1 MEIFKSKSI
10 VLKIVIALVI
20 VILFNF
26 CAPTLSHAGLAE
38 VIGGTLL
45 SPIVDLLLAIG
56 DGAINLIQNIL
67 FGIDNSLLKVAVH
80 EASFWE
86 TVGMVLGAVV
96 GIAAVVAIT
105 VISGGTALAAIIPG
119 IVAGAAGAYVGH
131 KIAVAA
137 LPDTFYL
144 PVYAISPEEIF
155 QNKIGLLDVNFFNP
169 NDYGK
174 IEIITDDAG
183 ENDSTAANLQATI
196 SSWYLTLRNF
206 ALVVLLVVLLYI
218 GIRIV
223 TSSAAQ
229 DRAKYKEKLFS
240 WIVAMC
246 LLFFMHYIMAFATTI
261 VESISEGINTAEQ
274 KVIVTFPDLE
284 SKNYEVEV
292 TTKDP
297 ETGEKTTGGTPVK
310 DFFQNESIDFV
321 AEKGE
326 TDENGN
332 KVIETTYAWPTNLMG
347 TLRIDMQM
355 DEDLTQ
361 DNQLLRQLGY
371 VVLFLVLV
379 FYTIAFLV
387 VYIRRLIMLA
397 FLTMIA
403 PLVAMT
409 YPLDKM
415 NDGNAQ
421 AFNMWIKEYV
431 FNLLIQPFHLI
442 LYTMLVGS
450 AIDFAH
456 KNMIYAIVAIGFIF
470 QAEKILRKFFGFDK
484 ASTLDT
490 NGSTVGGMLA
500 MAGINQLKKLGN
512 MGKKKDEKNGGG
524 SGDGSGNA
532 NQSGRIAQRGK
543 GVSDRLNQAQQDSE
557 NARMVAP
564 PEDSDSPNARMVAPP
579 TDDYEDKTASQRM
592 LDAYDEGYEPESMNY
607 NYSAEE
613 YEQILEAWGY
623 DEAEI
628 DEMMR
633 NDPRYANNFDD
644 IPAPEAVGQDDDN
657 IPEIP
662 EPEPVD
668 NSTAHQRL
676 RDKLSGQAARARNF
690 YDQKVPKP
698 IKGAVGLA
706 GAGLKYA
713 VPRAGKLYAKAALG
727 IAAGTLG
734 VAAGLASD
742 NDMNILKYGGAGAV
756 AGWAV
761 GGAAG
766 GIASNASHKVEEVGE
781 NIASTYT
788 LAAGGQEAEKA
799 RLQAKEDKAAMKD
812 KERRRKYL
820 ENVDNASEANI
831 KEILQDS
838 QEFRES
844 GVTDDELIIKAMN
857 AKGFGEGRANN
868 ERVILAQLANE
879 TGKDNKKIEDLRKR
893 LADRGLSETDVN
905 KYIDGIRE
913 ITGAV

>member
-1 MEIFKSKSI
+1 MEVFKNKSL

-26 CAPTLSHAGLAE
+26 CAPTLSHAGVTE

-45 SPIVDLLLAIG
+45 SPIIDLLLAIG
-56 DGAINLIQNIL
+56 DGAINLIQSIL
-67 FGIDNSLLKVAVH
+67 FGMDNSLLKVAVH

-86 TVGMVLGAVV
+86 TVGMVVGAVV

-105 VISGGTALAAIIPG
+105 IVSGGTALAAIVPALI
-119 IVAGAAGAYVGH
+119 AGGVGAYAGH
-131 KIAVAA
+131 KIAVEA

-169 NDYGK
+169 NAYEEQATVDGQSV
-174 IEIITDDAG
+174 EQ
-183 ENDSTAANLQATI
+183 ESTAANLQATI

-206 ALVVLLVVLLYI
+206 ALVVLLVVLLYV
-218 GIRIV
+218 GIRVV

-261 VESISEGINTAEQ
+261 VEAISEGINTAS
-274 KVIVTFPDLE
+274 KPVIITLPDL
-284 SKNYEVEV
+284 SQDDYEVEV
-292 TTKDP
+292 TTTDP
-297 ETGEKTTGGTPVK
+297 DTGEQTSGGVPAEEFFSNDEIELIATDPDTG
-310 DFFQNESIDFV
+310 ES
-321 AEKGE
+321 
-326 TDENGN
+326 
-332 KVIETTYAWPTNLMG
+332 TYAWPTNLMG

-355 DEDLTQ
+355 DANLTE

-415 NDGNAQ
+415 HDGNAQ

-490 NGSTVGGMLA
+490 NGSTIGGMLA
-500 MAGINQLKKLGN
+500 MAGINQLKKIGN
-512 MGKKKDEKNGGG
+512 MGKKSGGKNGGG
-524 SGDGSGNA
+524 NSGSGNSNPRVRTA
-532 NQSGRIAQRGK
+532 DRGK
-543 GVSDRLNQAQQDSE
+543 SARERLDQAGNSQGGGGGE
-557 NARMVAP
+557 LPPP
-564 PEDSDSPNARMVAPP
+564 PENREGQYDNN
-579 TDDYEDKTASQRM
+579 DDENKTANQRM
-592 LDAYDEGYEPESMNY
+592 LDAYDEGYGTDDWDPQERDAWAREAYEPEPM

-613 YEQILEAWGY
+613 YAQILRDSGYEEA
-623 DEAEI
+623 DIE
-628 DEMMR
+628 EMMR
-633 NDPRYANNFDD
+633 SDPRYANNFDD
-644 IPAPEAVGQDDDN
+644 IPSPEAVGQGDN
-657 IPEIP
+657 EPEIP
-662 EPEPVD
+662 EPEAEPVD
-668 NSTAHQRL
+668 DSTAPQRL
-676 RDKLSGQAARARNF
+676 RDRLARSNIS
-690 YDQKVPKP
+690 KP
-698 IKGAVGLA
+698 IKGVAGVA

-713 VPRAGKLYAKAALG
+713 IPKAGKLYAKAALG

-742 NDMNILKYGGAGAV
+742 NDMNILKYGGAGA
-756 AGWAV
+756 ATGWAV

-766 GIASNASHKVEEVGE
+766 GIITNADHKVEEIGE
-781 NIASTYT
+781 KAVSAYT
-788 LAAGGQEAEKA
+788 IAAGGQEAEKK

-812 KERRRKYL
+812 KDRRKMYL
-820 ENVDNASEANI
+820 DKVENASN
-831 KEILQDS
+831 KNLDEIMKDA
-838 QEFRES
+838 QEYRES
-844 GVTDDELIIKAMN
+844 GVTDDKLIIKAMN
-857 AKGFGEGRANN
+857 AKGFGDGRANN

-879 TGKDNKKIEDLRKR
+879 TGGDNKKIGDLRKR
-893 LADRGLSETDVN
+893 LEERGLDKKDVDR
-905 KYIDGIRE
+905 YIEGIRE
-913 ITGAV
+913 ITGSI

>member
-1 MEIFKSKSI
+1 MEVFKNKSL

-26 CAPTLSHAGLAE
+26 CAPTLSHAGVAE

-45 SPIVDLLLAIG
+45 SPIIDLLLAIG
-56 DGAINLIQNIL
+56 DGAINLIQSIL
-67 FGIDNSLLKVAVH
+67 FGMDNSLLKVAVH

-86 TVGMVLGAVV
+86 TVGMVVGAVV

-105 VISGGTALAAIIPG
+105 IVTGGTALAAIVPALI
-119 IVAGAAGAYVGH
+119 AGGVGAYAGH
-131 KIAVAA
+131 KIAVEA

-169 NDYGK
+169 NPYEEQATVDGQSV
-174 IEIITDDAG
+174 EQ
-183 ENDSTAANLQATI
+183 ESTAANLQATI

-206 ALVVLLVVLLYI
+206 ALVVLLVVLLYV
-218 GIRIV
+218 GIRVV

-261 VESISEGINTAEQ
+261 VEAISEGINTAS
-274 KVIVTFPDLE
+274 KPVIITLPDL
-284 SKNYEVEV
+284 SQDDYEVEV
-292 TTKDP
+292 TTTDP
-297 ETGEKTTGGTPVK
+297 DTGEQTSGGVPAEEFFSNDEIELIATDPDTG
-310 DFFQNESIDFV
+310 ES
-321 AEKGE
+321 
-326 TDENGN
+326 
-332 KVIETTYAWPTNLMG
+332 TYAWPTNLMG

-355 DEDLTQ
+355 DANLTE

-371 VVLFLVLV
+371 VGLFLVLV

-415 NDGNAQ
+415 HDGNAQ

-456 KNMIYAIVAIGFIF
+456 KNMIYAIVAIRFIF

-490 NGSTVGGMLA
+490 NGSTIGGMLA
-500 MAGINQLKKLGN
+500 MAGINQLKKIGN
-512 MGKKKDEKNGGG
+512 MGKKSGGKNGGG
-524 SGDGSGNA
+524 NSGSGNSNPRVRTA
-532 NQSGRIAQRGK
+532 DRGK
-543 GVSDRLNQAQQDSE
+543 SARERLDQAGNSQGGGGGE
-557 NARMVAP
+557 LPPP
-564 PEDSDSPNARMVAPP
+564 PENREGQYDNN
-579 TDDYEDKTASQRM
+579 DDENKTANQRM
-592 LDAYDEGYEPESMNY
+592 LDAYDEGYGTDDWDPQERDAWAREAYEPEPM

-613 YEQILEAWGY
+613 YAQILRDSGYEEA
-623 DEAEI
+623 DIE
-628 DEMMR
+628 EMMR
-633 NDPRYANNFDD
+633 SDPRYANNFDD
-644 IPAPEAVGQDDDN
+644 IPSPEAVGQGDN
-657 IPEIP
+657 EPEIP
-662 EPEPVD
+662 EPEVEPVD
-668 NSTAHQRL
+668 DSTAPQRL
-676 RDKLSGQAARARNF
+676 RDRLARSNIS
-690 YDQKVPKP
+690 KP
-698 IKGAVGLA
+698 IKGVAGVA

-713 VPRAGKLYAKAALG
+713 IPKAGKLYAKAALG
-727 IAAGTLG
+727 VAAGTLG

-742 NDMNILKYGGAGAV
+742 NDMNILKYGGAGA
-756 AGWAV
+756 ATGWAV

-766 GIASNASHKVEEVGE
+766 GIITNADNKIEEIGEKAASA
-781 NIASTYT
+781 YT
-788 LAAGGQEAEKA
+788 IAAGGQEAEKK

-812 KERRRKYL
+812 KDRRKMYL
-820 ENVDNASEANI
+820 DKVENATNKNLN
-831 KEILQDS
+831 EIMKDA
-838 QEFRES
+838 QEYRES
-844 GVTDDELIIKAMN
+844 GVTDDKLIIKAMN
-857 AKGFGEGRANN
+857 AKGFGDGRANN
-868 ERVILAQLANE
+868 ERVLLAQLAGE
-879 TGKDNKKIEDLRKR
+879 TGGDNKKIGDLKKR
-893 LADRGLSETDVN
+893 
-905 KYIDGIRE
+905 
-913 ITGAV
+913 

>member
-1 MEIFKSKSI
+1 MEIFTNKSL

-26 CAPTLSHAGLAE
+26 CAPTLSHAGLFEA
-38 VIGGTLL
+38 IGGTLL
-45 SPIVDLLLAIG
+45 DPIIQLLLAIG

-67 FGIDNSLLKVAVH
+67 FGMDNSLLQVAIPQQG
-80 EASFWE
+80 FWE
-86 TVGMVLGAVV
+86 TVGMVIGA
-96 GIAAVVAIT
+96 IAGVATVVAIT
-105 VISGGTALAAIIPG
+105 IFTGGAALAAIVPTL
-119 IVAGAAGAYVGH
+119 VAAGVGAFAGYS
-131 KIAVAA
+131 IAVAA
-137 LPDTFYL
+137 LPDKFYL

-155 QNKIGLLDVNFFNP
+155 ANKIGLLDVNFFNP

-174 IEIITDDAG
+174 IEMITGDPG

-261 VESISEGINTAEQ
+261 VESISEGINSES
-274 KVIVTFPDLE
+274 KPVIITLPDL
-284 SKNYEVEV
+284 SKEGYQVEI
-292 TTKDP
+292 TTTDP
-297 ETGEKTTGGTPVK
+297 NTGEKTTGGTPVEK
-310 DFFQNESIDFV
+310 FFGNEKVQLI
-321 AEKGE
+321 AE
-326 TDENGN
+326 TPILDANGN
-332 KVIETTYAWPTNLMG
+332 VMVDGDGNVMKEKKYAWPTNLMG
-347 TLRIDMQM
+347 TLRVDMQM

-371 VVLFLVLV
+371 VVLFLVMV

-456 KNMIYAIVAIGFIF
+456 ENMIYAIVAIGFIF

-500 MAGINQLKKLGN
+500 MAGINQLKRIGN
-512 MGKKKDEKNGGG
+512 MGKKKDGKNGGN
-524 SGDGSGNA
+524 SGNENTSPRLRTA
-532 NQSGRIAQRGK
+532 DRGK
-543 GVSDRLNQAQQDSE
+543 SARERLDRAQQDGSDNSQQMIPPSE
-557 NARMVAP
+557 NDENR
-564 PEDSDSPNARMVAPP
+564 
-579 TDDYEDKTASQRM
+579 TAQQRM
-592 LDAYDEGYEPESMNY
+592 LDAYDENYGTNEWDPQERDAWARDVYGNQPEGMNY
-607 NYSAEE
+607 TAEE
-613 YEQILEAWGY
+613 YAQILRDSGYEEDEVQSMVRDSYGSRENEEAIPPASSGSL
-623 DEAEI
+623 EA
-628 DEMMR
+628 
-633 NDPRYANNFDD
+633 
-644 IPAPEAVGQDDDN
+644 
-657 IPEIP
+657 EIP
-662 EPEPVD
+662 EPAE
-668 NSTAHQRL
+668 NSTAPQRL
-676 RDKLSGQAARARNF
+676 RDRFARS
-690 YDQKVPKP
+690 KVSKP
-698 IKGAVGLA
+698 IKGIMGVA

-713 VPRAGKLYAKAALG
+713 IPKAGKLYTKAALG
-727 IAAGTLG
+727 ITAGTIG

-742 NDMNILKYGGAGAV
+742 NDMNILKYGGAGA
-756 AGWAV
+756 ATGWAV
-761 GGAAG
+761 GSAAG
-766 GIASNASHKVEEVGE
+766 GIVSNAGHKVEEIGE

-788 LAAGGQEAEKA
+788 LSAGGAEAEKA
-799 RLQAKEDKAAMKD
+799 RLQAKEDRAAMKD
-812 KERRRKYL
+812 KDRRKMYL
-820 ENVDNASEANI
+820 DKVNNASQANI
-831 KEILQDS
+831 KEILKDA
-838 QEFRES
+838 QEYRES
-844 GVTDDELIIKAMN
+844 GVTDDKLIIKAMN

-879 TGKDNKKIEDLRKR
+879 TGKDNKKIEDIKKR
-893 LADRGLSETDVN
+893 LSSRGLSNEDVN

>member
-1 MEIFKSKSI
+1 MEVFKSKSL

-26 CAPTLSHAGLAE
+26 CAPTLSQAGVAE

-45 SPIVDLLLAIG
+45 SPIIDLLLAIG
-56 DGAINLIQNIL
+56 DGAINLIQSIL
-67 FGIDNSLLKVAVH
+67 FGMDNSLLKVAVH

-105 VISGGTALAAIIPG
+105 IFTGGTALAAIVPALI
-119 IVAGAAGAYVGH
+119 AGGVGAYAGH
-131 KIAVAA
+131 KIAVEA

-169 NDYGK
+169 NEYEEQATVDGQTV
-174 IEIITDDAG
+174 EQ
-183 ENDSTAANLQATI
+183 ESTAASLQATI

-206 ALVVLLVVLLYI
+206 ALVVLLVVLLYV

-261 VESISEGINTAEQ
+261 VEAISEGINSSS
-274 KVIVTFPDLE
+274 KPVIITLPDLSQE
-284 SKNYEVEV
+284 DYEVEV
-292 TTKDP
+292 TTTDP
-297 ETGEKTTGGTPVK
+297 DTGEQTSGGVPAEEFFSNDAIELIASDPDTG
-310 DFFQNESIDFV
+310 ESI
-321 AEKGE
+321 
-326 TDENGN
+326 
-332 KVIETTYAWPTNLMG
+332 YAWPTNLMG

-355 DEDLTQ
+355 DANLTE

-415 NDGNAQ
+415 SDGNAQ

-456 KNMIYAIVAIGFIF
+456 NNMIYAIVAIGFIF

-512 MGKKKDEKNGGG
+512 MGKKNGGKNGGG
-524 SGDGSGNA
+524 SGDNNSTPKVRTA
-532 NQSGRIAQRGK
+532 DKGK
-543 GVSDRLNQAQQDSE
+543 SARERLDQAQGSQGGGGELPPPSE
-557 NARMVAP
+557 NR
-564 PEDSDSPNARMVAPP
+564 EGQY
-579 TDDYEDKTASQRM
+579 DDDENKTPMQRA
-592 LDAYDEGYEPESMNY
+592 LDAYDEGYGTDDWDPQERDAWAREAYEPESMNY
-607 NYSAEE
+607 SAEE
-613 YEQILEAWGY
+613 YAQILRDSGY

-742 NDMNILKYGGAGAV
+742 NDMNILKYGGAGA
-756 AGWAV
+756 ATGWAV

-788 LAAGGQEAEKA
+788 LAAGGQEAEKK

-812 KERRRKYL
+812 KERQKMYMDKL
-820 ENVDNASEANI
+820 GVSEDKI
-831 KEILQDS
+831 KDVMKEA
-838 QEFRES
+838 QEYRES
-844 GVTDDELIIKAMN
+844 GVTDDKLIIKAMK
-857 AKGFGEGRANN
+857 ADGFGEGRANN

-879 TGKDNKKIEDLRKR
+879 TGNDNKKIEDLRKR

-905 KYIDGIRE
+905 KYIDGIRD

>member
-1 MEIFKSKSI
+1 MEIFTNKSL

-26 CAPTLSHAGLAE
+26 CAPTLSHAGVSE

-45 SPIVDLLLAIG
+45 SPIIDLLLAIG
-56 DGAINLIQNIL
+56 DGAINLIQSIL
-67 FGIDNSLLKVAVH
+67 FGMDNSLMKVAVH
-80 EASFWE
+80 EAGFWE
-86 TVGMVLGAVV
+86 TVGMVVGAVV
-96 GIAAVVAIT
+96 GIASVIAIT
-105 VISGGTALAAIIPG
+105 IVTGGTALAAIVPAL
-119 IVAGAAGAYVGH
+119 VAGGVGAYAGH
-131 KIAVAA
+131 KIALAA

-169 NDYGK
+169 NKYEEQTTIDGQSV
-174 IEIITDDAG
+174 EQ
-183 ENDSTAANLQATI
+183 ESTAANLQATI

-206 ALVVLLVVLLYI
+206 ALVVLLVVLLYV

-261 VESISEGINTAEQ
+261 VESISEGINSVS
-274 KVIVTFPDLE
+274 KPVIITLPDL
-284 SKNYEVEV
+284 SKENYEVEV
-292 TTKDP
+292 TTTDP
-297 ETGEKTTGGTPVK
+297 NTGEKSSGGVPAA
-310 DFFQNESIDFV
+310 DFFSSDAIDLIV
-321 AEKGE
+321 
-326 TDENGN
+326 TDEDTGEN
-332 KVIETTYAWPTNLMG
+332 TYAWPTNLMG

-500 MAGINQLKKLGN
+500 MAGINQLKRIGN
-512 MGKKKDEKNGGG
+512 MGKKKDGKNGGN
-524 SGDGSGNA
+524 SGNGNTSPRLRTA
-532 NQSGRIAQRGK
+532 DRGK
-543 GVSDRLNQAQQDSE
+543 SARERLDRAQQDGSDNPQQIIPPSE
-557 NARMVAP
+557 NDENR
-564 PEDSDSPNARMVAPP
+564 
-579 TDDYEDKTASQRM
+579 TAQQRM
-592 LDAYDEGYEPESMNY
+592 LDAYDENYGTNEWDPQERDAWAREVYGNQPAGMNY
-607 NYSAEE
+607 TAEE
-613 YEQILEAWGY
+613 YAQILRDSGYEEDEVQSMVRDSYGSRENEEAIPPASSGSL
-623 DEAEI
+623 EA
-628 DEMMR
+628 
-633 NDPRYANNFDD
+633 
-644 IPAPEAVGQDDDN
+644 
-657 IPEIP
+657 EIP
-662 EPEPVD
+662 EPAD
-668 NSTAHQRL
+668 NSTAPQRL
-676 RDKLSGQAARARNF
+676 RDRFARS
-690 YDQKVPKP
+690 KVSKP
-698 IKGAVGLA
+698 IKGIMGVA

-713 VPRAGKLYAKAALG
+713 IPKAGKLYTKAAIG
-727 IAAGTLG
+727 ITAGTIG

-742 NDMNILKYGGAGAV
+742 NDMNILKYGGAGA
-756 AGWAV
+756 ATGWAV
-761 GGAAG
+761 GSAAG
-766 GIASNASHKVEEVGE
+766 GIASNASHKVEEIGE

-788 LAAGGQEAEKA
+788 LSAGGAEAEKA
-799 RLQAKEDKAAMKD
+799 RLQAKEDRATMKD
-812 KERRRKYL
+812 KDRRKMYL
-820 ENVDNASEANI
+820 NKVNNASQANI
-831 KEILQDS
+831 KEILKDA
-838 QEFRES
+838 QEYRES
-844 GVTDDELIIKAMN
+844 GVTDDKLIIKAMN

-879 TGKDNKKIEDLRKR
+879 TGKDNKKIEDIKKR
-893 LADRGLSETDVN
+893 LSSRGLSNEDVN

>member
-1 MEIFKSKSI
+1 MEIFTNKSL

-26 CAPTLSHAGLAE
+26 CAPTLSHAGVAE

-45 SPIVDLLLAIG
+45 SPIIDLLLAIG
-56 DGAINLIQNIL
+56 DGAINLIQSIL
-67 FGIDNSLLKVAVH
+67 FGMDNSLLKVAVH

-86 TVGMVLGAVV
+86 TVGMVVGAVV
-96 GIAAVVAIT
+96 GVAAVIAIT
-105 VISGGTALAAIIPG
+105 IVSGGTALAAIVPALI
-119 IVAGAAGAYVGH
+119 AGGVGAYAGH
-131 KIAVAA
+131 KIAVEC

-169 NDYGK
+169 NEYEEQATVDGQTV
-174 IEIITDDAG
+174 EQ
-183 ENDSTAANLQATI
+183 ESTAANLQVTI

-206 ALVVLLVVLLYI
+206 ALVVLLVVLLYV

-246 LLFFMHYIMAFATTI
+246 ILFFMHYIMAFATTI
-261 VESISEGINTAEQ
+261 VEAISEGINSVS
-274 KVIVTFPDLE
+274 KPVIITLPDLSTE
-284 SKNYEVEV
+284 NYEVEV
-292 TTKDP
+292 TTTDP
-297 ETGEKTTGGTPVK
+297 DTGERTSGGVPAEEFFSNDAIELIATDPDTG
-310 DFFQNESIDFV
+310 ES
-321 AEKGE
+321 
-326 TDENGN
+326 
-332 KVIETTYAWPTNLMG
+332 TYAWPTNLMG

-355 DEDLTQ
+355 DEDLTE

-397 FLTMIA
+397 FLTTIA

-415 NDGNAQ
+415 HDGNAQ

-500 MAGINQLKKLGN
+500 MAGINQLKKIGN
-512 MGKKKDEKNGGG
+512 LGKKNGGKNGGG
-524 SGDGSGNA
+524 SGDNNSTPKVRTADKGKSARERLTAGVENDERPDRREQERQQLELEANA
-532 NQSGRIAQRGK
+532 NTPEERQEALETRMAMNAQ
-543 GVSDRLNQAQQDSE
+543 N
-557 NARMVAP
+557 
-564 PEDSDSPNARMVAPP
+564 
-579 TDDYEDKTASQRM
+579 ASQTGQDYRA
-592 LDAYDEGYEPESMNY
+592 LRQLVDEGE
-607 NYSAEE
+607 
-613 YEQILEAWGY
+613 L
-623 DEAEI
+623 D
-628 DEMMR
+628 R
-633 NDPRYANNFDD
+633 NDPQYREWRDEIRENDNRGLGQAIYDRYQGSALQAHIQTSAPVRLARKIGEGAKSVRDFTGRQ
-644 IPAPEAVGQDDDN
+644 IRKVPAPLRNTIRGATSTVG
-657 IPEIP
+657 
-662 EPEPVD
+662 
-668 NSTAHQRL
+668 
-676 RDKLSGQAARARNF
+676 
-690 YDQKVPKP
+690 
-698 IKGAVGLA
+698 KGI
-706 GAGLKYA
+706 KYA
-713 VPRAGKLYAKAALG
+713 APRAGKLYAKAALG

-742 NDMNILKYGGAGAV
+742 NDMNILKYGGAGA
-756 AGWAV
+756 ATGWAV

-788 LAAGGQEAEKA
+788 LAAGGQEAEKK

-812 KERRRKYL
+812 KERQKMYMDKL
-820 ENVDNASEANI
+820 GVSEDKI
-831 KEILQDS
+831 KDVMKEA
-838 QEFRES
+838 QEYRES
-844 GVTDDELIIKAMN
+844 GVTDDKLIIKAMK
-857 AKGFGEGRANN
+857 ADGFGEGRANN

-879 TGKDNKKIEDLRKR
+879 TGNDNKKIEDLRKR

-905 KYIDGIRE
+905 KYIDGIRD

>member
-1 MEIFKSKSI
+1 MEVFKNKSL

-26 CAPTLSHAGLAE
+26 CAPTLSHAGVAE

-45 SPIVDLLLAIG
+45 SPIIDLLLAIG
-56 DGAINLIQNIL
+56 DGAINLIQSIL
-67 FGIDNSLLKVAVH
+67 FGMDNSLLKVAVH

-86 TVGMVLGAVV
+86 TVGMIAGAVV

-105 VISGGTALAAIIPG
+105 IVSGGTALAAIVPALI
-119 IVAGAAGAYVGH
+119 AGGVGAYAGH
-131 KIAVAA
+131 KIAVEA

-169 NDYGK
+169 NAYEEQSTVDGQSV
-174 IEIITDDAG
+174 EQ
-183 ENDSTAANLQATI
+183 ESTAANLQSTI

-206 ALVVLLVVLLYI
+206 ALVVLLVVLLYV

-261 VESISEGINTAEQ
+261 VEAISEGINTAS
-274 KVIVTFPDLE
+274 KPVIITLPDL
-284 SKNYEVEV
+284 SKEDYEVEV
-292 TTKDP
+292 TTTDP
-297 ETGEKTTGGTPVK
+297 DTGEQTSGGVPAEEFFSNDEIELIATDPDTG
-310 DFFQNESIDFV
+310 ES
-321 AEKGE
+321 
-326 TDENGN
+326 
-332 KVIETTYAWPTNLMG
+332 TYAWPTNLMG

-355 DEDLTQ
+355 DANLTE

-500 MAGINQLKKLGN
+500 MAGINQLKRIGN
-512 MGKKKDEKNGGG
+512 LGKKSGKNGSG
-524 SGDGSGNA
+524 SGNGSGNA
-532 NQSGRIAQRGK
+532 TPKLRTADKGRSASERLGTGGPDTELPSRKDQEKEQLELEANARTPDEQQEAFASRMAMNAQNASETGQNYRALRDLVDEGELDKNDPQYKEWKDEIAATDNRGLGQAIYDRYQGSALQAHIQTSAPVRLARKVGDGVGSIRDFSGR
-543 GVSDRLNQAQQDSE
+543 
-557 NARMVAP
+557 
-564 PEDSDSPNARMVAPP
+564 
-579 TDDYEDKTASQRM
+579 
-592 LDAYDEGYEPESMNY
+592 
-607 NYSAEE
+607 
-613 YEQILEAWGY
+613 QI
-623 DEAEI
+623 
-628 DEMMR
+628 R
-633 NDPRYANNFDD
+633 K
-644 IPAPEAVGQDDDN
+644 IPAPFRNTIRGATSTVG
-657 IPEIP
+657 
-662 EPEPVD
+662 
-668 NSTAHQRL
+668 
-676 RDKLSGQAARARNF
+676 K
-690 YDQKVPKP
+690 
-698 IKGAVGLA
+698 
-706 GAGLKYA
+706 GLKYA
-713 VPRAGKLYAKAALG
+713 APKAAKLYAKGALG
-727 IAAGTLG
+727 LTAATIGA
-734 VAAGLASD
+734 AAGLASD
-742 NDMNILKYGGAGAV
+742 NDMNILKYGGAGA
-756 AGWAV
+756 ATGWAV

-766 GIASNASHKVEEVGE
+766 GIITNADNKVEEIGE
-781 NIASTYT
+781 KAASTYT
-788 LAAGGQEAEKA
+788 IAAKGQEAEKA

-812 KERRRKYL
+812 SERQKMYMEKL
-820 ENVDNASEANI
+820 KVSKSQI
-831 KEILQDS
+831 KDVMKDA
-838 QEFRES
+838 QEYRES
-844 GVTDDELIIKAMN
+844 GVTDDKLIIKAMK
-857 AKGFGEGRANN
+857 ADGFGEGRANN
-868 ERVILAQLANE
+868 ERIILAQLANE
-879 TGKDNKKIEDLRKR
+879 TGSDNKKIGDLKKR
-893 LADRGLSETDVN
+893 LEERGLEKKDVDR
-905 KYIDGIRE
+905 YIGGIRD

>member
-1 MEIFKSKSI
+1 MEIFTNKSL

-26 CAPTLSHAGLAE
+26 CAPTLSHAGVSE

-45 SPIVDLLLAIG
+45 SPIIDLLLAIG
-56 DGAINLIQNIL
+56 DGAINLIQSIL
-67 FGIDNSLLKVAVH
+67 FGMDNSLMKVAVH
-80 EASFWE
+80 EAGFWE
-86 TVGMVLGAVV
+86 TVGMVVGAVV
-96 GIAAVVAIT
+96 GIASVIAIT
-105 VISGGTALAAIIPG
+105 IVTGGTALAAIVPAL
-119 IVAGAAGAYVGH
+119 VAGGVGAYAGH
-131 KIAVAA
+131 KIALAA

-169 NDYGK
+169 NKYEEQTTIDGQSV
-174 IEIITDDAG
+174 EQ
-183 ENDSTAANLQATI
+183 ESTAANLQATI

-206 ALVVLLVVLLYI
+206 ALVVLLVVLLYV

-261 VESISEGINTAEQ
+261 VESISEGINSVS
-274 KVIVTFPDLE
+274 KPVIITLPDL
-284 SKNYEVEV
+284 SKENYEVEV
-292 TTKDP
+292 TTTDP
-297 ETGEKTTGGTPVK
+297 NTGEKSSGGVPAA
-310 DFFQNESIDFV
+310 DFFSSDAIDLIV
-321 AEKGE
+321 
-326 TDENGN
+326 TDEDTGEN
-332 KVIETTYAWPTNLMG
+332 TYAWPTNLMG

-500 MAGINQLKKLGN
+500 MAGINQLKRIGN
-512 MGKKKDEKNGGG
+512 MGKKKDGKNGGN
-524 SGDGSGNA
+524 SGNGNTSPRLRTA
-532 NQSGRIAQRGK
+532 DRGK
-543 GVSDRLNQAQQDSE
+543 SARERLDRAQQDGSDNSQQMIPPSE
-557 NARMVAP
+557 NDENR
-564 PEDSDSPNARMVAPP
+564 
-579 TDDYEDKTASQRM
+579 TAQQRM
-592 LDAYDEGYEPESMNY
+592 LDAYDENY
-607 NYSAEE
+607 GTNEWDPQERDAWARDVYGNQPAGMSYTAEE
-613 YEQILEAWGY
+613 YAQILRDSGYEEDEVQSMVRDSYGSRENEEAIPPASSGSL
-623 DEAEI
+623 EA
-628 DEMMR
+628 
-633 NDPRYANNFDD
+633 
-644 IPAPEAVGQDDDN
+644 
-657 IPEIP
+657 EIP
-662 EPEPVD
+662 EPAE
-668 NSTAHQRL
+668 NSTAPQRL
-676 RDKLSGQAARARNF
+676 RDRFARS
-690 YDQKVPKP
+690 KVSKP
-698 IKGAVGLA
+698 IKGIMGVA

-713 VPRAGKLYAKAALG
+713 IPKAGKLYTKAALG
-727 IAAGTLG
+727 ITAGTIG

-742 NDMNILKYGGAGAV
+742 NDMNILKYGGAGA
-756 AGWAV
+756 ATGWAV
-761 GGAAG
+761 GSAAG
-766 GIASNASHKVEEVGE
+766 GIVSNAGHKVEEIGE

-788 LAAGGQEAEKA
+788 LSAGGAEAEKA
-799 RLQAKEDKAAMKD
+799 RLQAKEDRAAMKD
-812 KERRRKYL
+812 KDRRKMYL
-820 ENVDNASEANI
+820 DKVNNASQANI
-831 KEILQDS
+831 KEILKDA
-838 QEFRES
+838 QEYRES
-844 GVTDDELIIKAMN
+844 GVTDDKLIIKAMN

-879 TGKDNKKIEDLRKR
+879 TGKDNKKIEDIKKR
-893 LADRGLSETDVN
+893 LSSRGLSNEDVN

>member
-1 MEIFKSKSI
+1 MEVFKNKSL

-26 CAPTLSHAGLAE
+26 CAPTLSHAGVAE

-45 SPIVDLLLAIG
+45 SPIIDLLLAIG
-56 DGAINLIQNIL
+56 DGAINLIQSIL
-67 FGIDNSLLKVAVH
+67 FGMDNSLLKVAVH

-105 VISGGTALAAIIPG
+105 IVSGGTALGAIIPAL
-119 IVAGAAGAYVGH
+119 IAGGVGAYAGH
-131 KIAVAA
+131 KIAVEA

-169 NDYGK
+169 NEYEGQETVAD
-174 IEIITDDAG
+174 E
-183 ENDSTAANLQATI
+183 EVEQESTAANLQSTI

-246 LLFFMHYIMAFATTI
+246 LLFFMHYIMAFATTV
-261 VESISEGINTAEQ
+261 VEAISEGINTAS
-274 KVIVTFPDLE
+274 KPVIILFPDLSQE
-284 SKNYEVEV
+284 DYEVEV
-292 TTKDP
+292 TTEDP
-297 ETGEKTTGGTPVK
+297 DTGEKTSGGVPAEEFFSNDEIELIATDPDTG
-310 DFFQNESIDFV
+310 ES
-321 AEKGE
+321 
-326 TDENGN
+326 
-332 KVIETTYAWPTNLMG
+332 TYAWPTNLMG

-355 DEDLTQ
+355 DEDLTE

-500 MAGINQLKKLGN
+500 MAGINQLKRIGN
-512 MGKKKDEKNGGG
+512 LGKKSGKNGSG
-524 SGDGSGNA
+524 SGNGSGNA
-532 NQSGRIAQRGK
+532 TPKLRTADKGRSASERLGTGGPDTELPSRKDQEKEQLELEANARTPDEQQEAFASRMAMNAQNASETGQNYRALRDLVDEGELDKNDPQYKEWKDEIAATDNRGLGQAIYDRYQGSALQAHIQTSAPVRLARKVGDGVGSIRDFSGR
-543 GVSDRLNQAQQDSE
+543 
-557 NARMVAP
+557 
-564 PEDSDSPNARMVAPP
+564 
-579 TDDYEDKTASQRM
+579 
-592 LDAYDEGYEPESMNY
+592 
-607 NYSAEE
+607 
-613 YEQILEAWGY
+613 QI
-623 DEAEI
+623 
-628 DEMMR
+628 R
-633 NDPRYANNFDD
+633 K
-644 IPAPEAVGQDDDN
+644 IPAPFRNTIRGATSTVG
-657 IPEIP
+657 
-662 EPEPVD
+662 
-668 NSTAHQRL
+668 
-676 RDKLSGQAARARNF
+676 K
-690 YDQKVPKP
+690 
-698 IKGAVGLA
+698 
-706 GAGLKYA
+706 GLKYA
-713 VPRAGKLYAKAALG
+713 APKAAKLYAKGALG
-727 IAAGTLG
+727 LTAATIGA
-734 VAAGLASD
+734 AAGLASD
-742 NDMNILKYGGAGAV
+742 NDMNILKYGGAGA
-756 AGWAV
+756 ATGWAV

-766 GIASNASHKVEEVGE
+766 GIITNADNKVEEIGE
-781 NIASTYT
+781 KAASTYT
-788 LAAGGQEAEKA
+788 IAAKGQEAEKA

-812 KERRRKYL
+812 SERQKMYMEKL
-820 ENVDNASEANI
+820 KVSKSQI
-831 KEILQDS
+831 KDVMKDA
-838 QEFRES
+838 QEYRES
-844 GVTDDELIIKAMN
+844 GVTDDKLIIKAMK
-857 AKGFGEGRANN
+857 ADGFGEGRANN
-868 ERVILAQLANE
+868 ERIILAQLANE
-879 TGKDNKKIEDLRKR
+879 TGSDNKKIGDLKKR
-893 LADRGLSETDVN
+893 LEERGLEKKDVDR
-905 KYIDGIRE
+905 YIGGIRD

>member
-1 MEIFKSKSI
+1 MEVFKNKSL

-26 CAPTLSHAGLAE
+26 CAPTLSHAGVAE

-45 SPIVDLLLAIG
+45 SPIIDLLLAIG
-56 DGAINLIQNIL
+56 DGAINLIQSIL
-67 FGIDNSLLKVAVH
+67 FGMDNSLLKVAVH

-105 VISGGTALAAIIPG
+105 IVSGGTALGAIIPAL
-119 IVAGAAGAYVGH
+119 IAGGVGAYAGH
-131 KIAVAA
+131 KIAVEA

-169 NDYGK
+169 NEYEGQETVAD
-174 IEIITDDAG
+174 E
-183 ENDSTAANLQATI
+183 EVEQESTAANLQSTI

-246 LLFFMHYIMAFATTI
+246 LLFFMHYIMAFATTV
-261 VESISEGINTAEQ
+261 VEAISEGINTAS
-274 KVIVTFPDLE
+274 KPVIILFPDLSQE
-284 SKNYEVEV
+284 DYEVEV
-292 TTKDP
+292 TTEDP
-297 ETGEKTTGGTPVK
+297 DTGEKTSGGVPAEEFFSNDEIELIATDPDTG
-310 DFFQNESIDFV
+310 ES
-321 AEKGE
+321 
-326 TDENGN
+326 
-332 KVIETTYAWPTNLMG
+332 TYAWPTNLMG

-355 DEDLTQ
+355 DEDLTE

-500 MAGINQLKKLGN
+500 MAGINQLKRIGN
-512 MGKKKDEKNGGG
+512 LGKKSGKNGSG
-524 SGDGSGNA
+524 SGNGSGNA
-532 NQSGRIAQRGK
+532 TPKLRTADKGRSASERLGTGGPDTELPSRKDQEKEQLELEASARTPDEQQEAFASRMAMNAQNASETGQNYRALRDLVDEGELDKNDPQYKEWKDEIAATDNRGLGQAIYDRYQGSALQAHIQTSAPVRLARKVGDGVGSIRDFSGR
-543 GVSDRLNQAQQDSE
+543 
-557 NARMVAP
+557 
-564 PEDSDSPNARMVAPP
+564 
-579 TDDYEDKTASQRM
+579 
-592 LDAYDEGYEPESMNY
+592 
-607 NYSAEE
+607 
-613 YEQILEAWGY
+613 QI
-623 DEAEI
+623 
-628 DEMMR
+628 R
-633 NDPRYANNFDD
+633 K
-644 IPAPEAVGQDDDN
+644 IPAPFRNTIRGATSTVG
-657 IPEIP
+657 
-662 EPEPVD
+662 
-668 NSTAHQRL
+668 
-676 RDKLSGQAARARNF
+676 K
-690 YDQKVPKP
+690 
-698 IKGAVGLA
+698 
-706 GAGLKYA
+706 GLKYA
-713 VPRAGKLYAKAALG
+713 APKAAKLYAKGALG
-727 IAAGTLG
+727 LTAATIGA
-734 VAAGLASD
+734 AAGLASD
-742 NDMNILKYGGAGAV
+742 NDMNILKYGGAGA
-756 AGWAV
+756 ATGWAV

-766 GIASNASHKVEEVGE
+766 GIITNADNKVEEIGE
-781 NIASTYT
+781 KAASTYT
-788 LAAGGQEAEKA
+788 IAAKGQEAEKA

-812 KERRRKYL
+812 SERQKMYMEKL
-820 ENVDNASEANI
+820 KVSKSQI
-831 KEILQDS
+831 KDVMKDA
-838 QEFRES
+838 QEYRES
-844 GVTDDELIIKAMN
+844 GVTDDKLIIKAMK
-857 AKGFGEGRANN
+857 ADGFGEGRANN
-868 ERVILAQLANE
+868 ERIILAQLANE
-879 TGKDNKKIEDLRKR
+879 TGSDNKKIGDLKKR
-893 LADRGLSETDVN
+893 LEERGLEKKDVDR
-905 KYIDGIRE
+905 YIGGIRD